1 VSEALVSTDPT
12 PNKLPAATSTKPS
25 LLARIIDAA
34 IEITAIVVWAY
45 IIVQVFVFDLDRI
58 VRSYLPSSCA
68 WVVDFKFVFVLI
80 IAAGLGC
87 LIRRIWKPLTYVIFY
102 PVIVLFWKIPFLALK
117 QRSWA
122 LAIAFINAVASF
134 FGSIRYN
141 LIIPAVLFAAGS
153 IILFGNS
160 TALISLSTAALLALL
175 LLAYGRRLISIFKTP
190 RVFQIYQK
198 VASWVPKIRTSS
210 CSLDED
216 IRGLP
221 YEQLSAEQ
229 AQKWRQNLVT
239 SLLLSRVCLFA
250 ARKLRSYSKSGYAKI
265 SSVFICAFLIALTVV
280 IFGLINLGLY
290 KIEPTSYRSTGR
302 PNSLTFFHYS
312 LNRMIFNPI
321 SELEPVGALPKLA
334 YDAEA
339 LFALFLVAIFVSLLL
354 SARPERQ
361 TQDLNETIEKLEA
374 ESAAV
379 DLAITVEYR
388 FDTVDTAVA
397 ALEKIQ
403 SGTTSL
409 IQTLSGNL

>member
-1 VSEALVSTDPT
+1 MSEALVSTDPT

-58 VRSYLPSSCA
+58 VRSYLPSSCG

-302 PNSLTFFHYS
+302 PKSLTFFHDS

-409 IQTLSGNL
+409 IQTMSGNL

>member
-1 VSEALVSTDPT
+1 M
-12 PNKLPAATSTKPS
+12 
-25 LLARIIDAA
+25 
-34 IEITAIVVWAY
+34 
-45 IIVQVFVFDLDRI
+45 
-58 VRSYLPSSCA
+58 
-68 WVVDFKFVFVLI
+68 
-80 IAAGLGC
+80 
-87 LIRRIWKPLTYVIFY
+87 
-102 PVIVLFWKIPFLALK
+102 K

>member
-1 VSEALVSTDPT
+1 EA
-12 PNKLPAATSTKPS
+12 KPCH
-25 LLARIIDAA
+25 
-34 IEITAIVVWAY
+34 
-45 IIVQVFVFDLDRI
+45 F
-58 VRSYLPSSCA
+58 
-68 WVVDFKFVFVLI
+68 
-80 IAAGLGC
+80 IAA
-87 LIRRIWKPLTYVIFY
+87 
-102 PVIVLFWKIPFLALK
+102 K
-117 QRSWA
+117 QS
-122 LAIAFINAVASF
+122 
-134 FGSIRYN
+134 
-141 LIIPAVLFAAGS
+141 
-153 IILFGNS
+153 
-160 TALISLSTAALLALL
+160 
-175 LLAYGRRLISIFKTP
+175 
-190 RVFQIYQK
+190 
-198 VASWVPKIRTSS
+198 VP
-210 CSLDED
+210 
-216 IRGLP
+216 
-221 YEQLSAEQ
+221 
-229 AQKWRQNLVT
+229 
-239 SLLLSRVCLFA
+239 FA
-250 ARKLRSYSKSGYAKI
+250 ARKVRSYSKSGYAKI

-403 SGTTSL
+403 SGDNFSDTNTV
-409 IQTLSGNL
+409 G